1 MWNCSFGPP
10 FLNGFGG
17 LLITSMMV
25 VTIVYI
31 MILIVRSFFGKD
43 TAVRDVSDSLE
54 IVKRKF
60 AMGEISEEEFQKM
73 REILTR

>member
-10 FLNGFGG
+10 FFNGFGG
-17 LLITSMMV
+17 LLITVMMF

-31 MILIVRSFFGKD
+31 TILIVRSFFGKD
-43 TAVRDVSDSLE
+43 TAVKDVSDSME

-60 AMGEISEEEFQKM
+60 AMGEISEEEFQRM
-73 REILTR
+73 REILSR